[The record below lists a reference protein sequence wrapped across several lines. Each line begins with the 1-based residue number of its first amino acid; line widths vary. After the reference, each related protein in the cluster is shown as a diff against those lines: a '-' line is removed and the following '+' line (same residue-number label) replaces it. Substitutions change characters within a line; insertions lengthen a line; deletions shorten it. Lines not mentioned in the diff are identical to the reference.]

1 MFPDKSINRR
11 IALAST
17 FGAVGLFLSSRLDF
31 GVSLKDLTANAVPYE
46 VVRLPS
52 SALLVVLVKVGRLKQ
67 HKQIEN
73 K

>member
-17 FGAVGLFLSSRLDF
+17 FGAVGLFLYSRLDF

-46 VVRLPS
+46 EVRLLS
-52 SALLVVLVKVGRLKQ
+52 LLALLVALVKKWRLKTT
-67 HKQIEN
+67 
-73 K
+73 